1 MSKED
6 LTKHLEHLMQLVEDE
21 YVISMTTVILGE
33 NDRVIGN
40 NVGEPMPAHG
50 ILLLQDMANEMRDEF
65 MESPVKPYDR
75 LRALGPE
82 GGFVVVGEDGEEVED
97 DDEENDEEND
107 ELIEIDES

>member
-6 LTKHLEHLMQLVEDE
+6 LTSHLQHLMQLVEDD

-40 NVGEPMPAHG
+40 NVGEPLPAHG
-50 ILLLQDMANEMRDEF
+50 ILLLQDMANEMRDDF
-65 MESPVKPYDR
+65 MESPVKPYNR

-82 GGFVVVGEDGEEVED
+82 GGFIVVGEDGEEVED
-97 DDEENDEEND
+97 DDVLEEEDD
-107 ELIEIDES
+107 DS